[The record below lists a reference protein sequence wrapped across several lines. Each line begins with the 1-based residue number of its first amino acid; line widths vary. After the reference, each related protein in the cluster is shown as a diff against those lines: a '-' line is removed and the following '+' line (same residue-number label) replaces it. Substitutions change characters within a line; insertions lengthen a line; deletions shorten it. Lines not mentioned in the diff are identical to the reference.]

1 MCSVSGSE
9 AVEQVA
15 WGEAA
20 ISESSRGRSRTPP
33 RTPRTPVR
41 THIAALEAQL
51 AELKAELESHK
62 RTMDILSSVVIQSNN
77 KVKRMMQQLRLH
89 DVISGEDVSESLLAS
104 AYFGFLEIPRLVG
117 I

>member
-1 MCSVSGSE
+1 M
-9 AVEQVA
+9 
-15 WGEAA
+15 
-20 ISESSRGRSRTPP
+20 SESSRGRPRTHP

-62 RTMDILSSVVIQSNN
+62 RTMDILCSVVIESNN

-89 DVISGEDVSESLLAS
+89 DDISGEDVS
-104 AYFGFLEIPRLVG
+104 GPLVT
-117 I
+117 